1 MDPVH
6 SSGLWGSSAPGLLA
20 QHRLCNPR
28 AGPPTQGPGA
38 DWGVSACS
46 ERSHVRAVQSEQAA
60 DQFYHRWALRCLSKI
75 SSCCGHSV
83 WVAFA
88 GGYPKISPMYS
99 LKIMSL
105 FKLFFKFLII
115 LFVSDITPK
124 LIAELHT
131 SAEEGRNVATAK

>member
-6 SSGLWGSSAPGLLA
+6 SSGLWGSPAPGLLA

-75 SSCCGHSV
+75 SRCCGHSV

-115 LFVSDITPK
+115 LFVSDITPN
-124 LIAELHT
+124 LIAELHR
-131 SAEEGRNVATAK
+131 SAEEGRNVATAR